1 MNPRSGSS
9 RIASGFSG
17 RAAGTPDPRGI
28 DGAPQRRTLR
38 KAQRAANSVL
48 PLPVE
53 RSPVSLLGI
62 RRGVSCRLG
71 CAALR
76 RCRRRLCPSQRRI
89 RWRGRQEKRSVP
101 RSVATH
107 PAQRGPKRGEAEV
120 IGSEDFRPGIADT
133 GRRPGHAVQDAPF
146 PGTDNP
152 AGTSRGSCPGDAA
165 AAWPN
170 RKMRDRPGPA
180 AVHGQEHRERN
191 RTHRV
196 GFLSRAGMVFGADSG
211 GHRDFI
217 TVRPDDPPHT
227 AVDGKPSLD
236 RGATRPLGRENF
248 THVPAVGYV
257 STLLPDRS
265 SWDVHAIHLI
275 PGTSTRASGLVSW
288 NRTKTPKAPAASAA
302 GPAGT
307 GFTAPIGRPSGRGHL
322 FRQPQDSVQLSWPVR
337 NELLCISHP

>member
-1 MNPRSGSS
+1 
-9 RIASGFSG
+9 
-17 RAAGTPDPRGI
+17 
-28 DGAPQRRTLR
+28 
-38 KAQRAANSVL
+38 
-48 PLPVE
+48 
-53 RSPVSLLGI
+53 
-62 RRGVSCRLG
+62 
-71 CAALR
+71 
-76 RCRRRLCPSQRRI
+76 
-89 RWRGRQEKRSVP
+89 
-101 RSVATH
+101 
-107 PAQRGPKRGEAEV
+107 
-120 IGSEDFRPGIADT
+120 
-133 GRRPGHAVQDAPF
+133 
-146 PGTDNP
+146 
-152 AGTSRGSCPGDAA
+152 
-165 AAWPN
+165 
-170 RKMRDRPGPA
+170 
-180 AVHGQEHRERN
+180 
-191 RTHRV
+191 
-196 GFLSRAGMVFGADSG
+196 MVFGADPG

-322 FRQPQDSVQLSWPVR
+322 FRQPQDWVQLSWPVR
-337 NELLCISHP
+337 NELLCMTSPLTTTTSRLPILGFGVFQVPDGQESERAVTDAFEIGHRLIVTAAAYLNGLP